1 MAYNSI
7 RSGGATPLLKTSSMP
22 IQRQDLDLIETL
34 RKNIESVIFGKSD
47 VVKLTVT
54 CLLARGH
61 VLLEDVP
68 GIGKTALAR
77 ATSRSVSC
85 VFRRLQFTPDLL
97 PSDVTGLSVFDPDK
111 KEFLFK
117 KGPVFA
123 NILLADEINRAT
135 PRTQSALLEA
145 MNEQRVSVDG
155 TTHVLPA
162 PFMVIATQNPL
173 EFTGT
178 YPLPE
183 SQLDRFLMTLRMG
196 YPTAEE
202 ERAILLSRR
211 AADPVDSL
219 QPVLSAEELNRLAD
233 RVNEVRID
241 DALAGYIVDIVQRT
255 RSDRNL
261 LAGVSPRGAI
271 HLSRAARAHALVE
284 GRDFATPDDVKAV
297 ATAVMTHRVIERR
310 ARGAGEGRQSAV
322 QIIRKILQEA
332 PVPQ

>member
-1 MAYNSI
+1 M
-7 RSGGATPLLKTSSMP
+7 TVLSSARMP
-22 IQRQDLDLIETL
+22 VQSQDLELIHAL
-34 RKNIESVIFGKSD
+34 RRNIESVIIGKPE
-47 VVKLTVT
+47 VVRLTVT

-61 VLLEDVP
+61 VLVEDVP
-68 GIGKTALAR
+68 GIGKTSLAR
-77 ATSRSVSC
+77 ATSKSVSC

-97 PSDVTGLSVFDPDK
+97 PSDVTGLSVFDAEK
-111 KEFLFK
+111 KEFSFR

-155 TTHVLPA
+155 VTHPLPA

-196 YPTAEE
+196 YPTPDE

-211 AADPVDSL
+211 AGDPVEAL
-219 QPVLSAEELNRLAD
+219 KPVLSAEELNRLAD
-233 RVNEVRID
+233 RVDEVRVD
-241 DALAGYIVDIVQRT
+241 DALAGYIVDLAQRT

-297 ATAVMTHRVIERR
+297 APSVLAHRVIERR
-310 ARGAGEGRQSAV
+310 ARGAGEGRQSAL

>member
-1 MAYNSI
+1 MTVLS
-7 RSGGATPLLKTSSMP
+7 SATPMP
-22 IQRQDLDLIETL
+22 AQSHDLQLIHAL
-34 RKNIESVIFGKSD
+34 RRNIESVIIGKSD
-47 VVKLTVT
+47 VVRLTVT

-85 VFRRLQFTPDLL
+85 LFRRLQFTPDLL

-111 KEFLFK
+111 KEFTFK

-155 TTHVLPA
+155 TTHPLPA

-196 YPTAEE
+196 YPTADE

-211 AADPVDSL
+211 AADPVEAL

-297 ATAVMTHRVIERR
+297 ATAVMAHRVIERR

>member
-1 MAYNSI
+1 MTLLSAPKMASQNN
-7 RSGGATPLLKTSSMP
+7 
-22 IQRQDLDLIETL
+22 DLDLIHAL
-34 RKNIESVIFGKSD
+34 RRNIESVIVGKAEA
-47 VVKLTVT
+47 VRLTVT

-61 VLLEDVP
+61 VLIEDVP

-77 ATSRSVSC
+77 ATSKSIAC
-85 VFRRLQFTPDLL
+85 PFRRLQFTPDLL
-97 PSDVTGLSVFDPDK
+97 PSDVTGLSVFDPDR
-111 KEFLFK
+111 KEFVFK
-117 KGPVFA
+117 PGPVFT

-155 TTHVLPA
+155 TTHSLPS

-211 AADPVDSL
+211 ASDPVDAL
-219 QPVLSAEELNRLAD
+219 QPVLTAVELNRIAD

-255 RSDRNL
+255 RADRNL
-261 LAGVSPRGAI
+261 LAGVSPRGGI

-297 ATAVMTHRVIERR
+297 AVAVMAHRVIERR
-310 ARGAGEGRQSAV
+310 ARGAGESRQSAAQV
-322 QIIRKILQEA
+322 VRKILQET

>member
-1 MAYNSI
+1 MTLLSPAKMASQN
-7 RSGGATPLLKTSSMP
+7 G
-22 IQRQDLDLIETL
+22 DLDLIQAL
-34 RKNIESVIFGKSD
+34 RRNIESVIVGKSE
-47 VVKLTVT
+47 VVRLTVT

-97 PSDVTGLSVFDPDK
+97 PSDVTGLSVFDADRK
-111 KEFLFK
+111 DFTFK
-117 KGPVFA
+117 PGPVFA

-145 MNEQRVSVDG
+145 MNEQKVSVDG
-155 TTHVLPA
+155 TTHALPA

-196 YPTAEE
+196 YPTPEE

-211 AADPVDSL
+211 AADPVEAL
-219 QPVLSAEELNRLAD
+219 QPVLSAAELNRLAD
-233 RVNEVRID
+233 RVNDVRLD
-241 DALAGYIVDIVQRT
+241 EALAGYIVDVVQRT
-255 RSDRNL
+255 RNDRNL

-297 ATAVMTHRVIERR
+297 AVAVLAHRVIERR
-310 ARGAGEGRQSAV
+310 ARGAGEGRQSAAQV
-322 QIIRKILQEA
+322 VRKILQEA

>member
-1 MAYNSI
+1 MTVLS
-7 RSGGATPLLKTSSMP
+7 SATPMP
-22 IQRQDLDLIETL
+22 AQSQDLQLIQAL
-34 RKNIESVIFGKSD
+34 RRNIESVIIGKPE
-47 VVKLTVT
+47 VVRLTVT

-85 VFRRLQFTPDLL
+85 LFRRLQFTPDLL
-97 PSDVTGLSVFDPDK
+97 PSDVTGLSVFDSEK

-155 TTHVLPA
+155 ITHVLPA

-211 AADPVDSL
+211 AADPVDAL

-233 RVNEVRID
+233 RVNDVRID

-310 ARGAGEGRQSAV
+310 ARGAGEGRQTAV
-322 QIIRKILQEA
+322 QIVRKILQEA

>member
-1 MAYNSI
+1 MTVLS
-7 RSGGATPLLKTSSMP
+7 SATPMP
-22 IQRQDLDLIETL
+22 AQSQDLQLIQAL
-34 RKNIESVIFGKSD
+34 RRNIESVIIGKPD
-47 VVKLTVT
+47 VVRLTVT

-123 NILLADEINRAT
+123 NILLADELNRAT

-271 HLSRAARAHALVE
+271 HLSRAARAPALAE

-322 QIIRKILQEA
+322 QIVRKILQEA